1 MNKIWIIIKRE
12 AITRLRKRSFILMGI
27 LGPVLF
33 AGLFLAPSLMMSYQS
48 QEVRRVA
55 VIDSSRVFID
65 KIPETKYLKFDYLA
79 HTSIDEVRGKFD
91 ELPYDAV
98 LYIGHIVHYSPNAI
112 QIMGYKQPDMGLVMH
127 VTNALEKEIE
137 KQKMEAYD
145 IQQLD
150 HILKSVETKIQLRTI
165 KWSRDGKD
173 RESRAGIAMAVSYMS
188 GFLIYLLIFLFGAMV
203 MRGVIEEKTNRIV
216 EVIVSSVKPWQFMMG
231 KILGIAIVG
240 LTQFLM
246 WIILTI
252 AIISL
257 VQQRVQPDMAEIDAR
272 QQKEQGQSIMSGD
285 VHQNDQQEE
294 NSSSFFKD
302 DQPVVDEELIE
313 VRNFLKAAQ
322 GIDLFVM
329 IGSFLLFFLGGYLLY
344 AAMFAAVGSMVDNDT
359 DTQQFMLPVTIPLI
373 IALMIMITA
382 IRNPDNDMVTV
393 FSMIPLTSPIIMMA
407 RIPFG
412 VSYSHIIISLLLLY
426 ATFLLVT
433 WLAARIYRTGILMY
447 GKKINLRVIGAWIIR
462 PFRENDSG

>member
-1 MNKIWIIIKRE
+1 
-12 AITRLRKRSFILMGI
+12 MGI
-27 LGPVLF
+27 LGPILF

-48 QEVRRVA
+48 QDVKRVA
-55 VIDSSRVFID
+55 VIDSSRVFIN
-65 KIPETKYLKFDYLA
+65 KIPETQYLKFDYLA
-79 HTSIDEVRGKFD
+79 HTSIDEVRDRFD

-98 LYIGHIVHYSPNAI
+98 LYIGHIIHYSPDAI
-112 QIMGYKQPDMGLVMH
+112 QIMGYKQPGMGMVMH
-127 VTNALEKEIE
+127 ITNALEKEIE
-137 KQKMEAYD
+137 KQKMGAYD
-145 IQQLD
+145 IQQLN
-150 HILKSVETKIQLRTI
+150 HILKSIETRIQVRTI

-173 RESRAGIAMAVSYMS
+173 RESRAGIAMAVSYLS

-216 EVIVSSVKPWQFMMG
+216 EVIISSVKPWQFMMG

-240 LTQFLM
+240 LTQFM
-246 WIILTI
+246 IWILLTI
-252 AIISL
+252 AIVTF
-257 VQQRVQPDMAEIDAR
+257 VQQSIQPDVTQMDGA
-272 QQKEQGQSIMSGD
+272 QKEKQGQSIMSGAVD
-285 VHQNDQQEE
+285 KSVQKQE
-294 NSSSFFKD
+294 SSSFFEE
-302 DQPVVDEELIE
+302 DQPVVDEELVE

-322 GIDLFVM
+322 GIDLFVL

-373 IALMIMITA
+373 IALMVMITA
-382 IRNPDNDMVTV
+382 IRSPDSQLVTV

-412 VSYSHIIISLLLLY
+412 VPYSQIIISLLLLY
-426 ATFLLVT
+426 ATFLIVT

-447 GKKINLRVIGAWIIR
+447 GKKISLKVIGARFIEL
-462 PFRENDSG
+462 FRKNASG